1 MASKLTSSVPVD
13 PPNQLTIN
21 DLPEVLQL
29 LRRHGYSG
37 TSYYSL
43 FFCLGLF
50 PATLNVIIKNNSG
63 DSESCLRDCLKVWL
77 QKADDVQETKSC
89 PTIYSLVSALRE
101 LGENGVA
108 DGIDMEKHP
117 ACRILA
123 RYSSNQ
129 FLLSALPQLGKI
141 LSSEVIGGMTLS
153 EGGVLLAQIKK
164 IICKDYRKLGAFA
177 DILCKYTA
185 TAEIGNAIMRDYRE
199 AYESDDE
206 NVKVLKIY
214 LPVSIISEFKSIQL
228 KFGQTFIKAKLI
240 VMRNRY
246 SPGSSLDNIKIVL
259 GAYDKTLSPQVAQC
273 QNIRDVFVLVC
284 DNSSLDDISMLEYFV
299 NVFYIEEAK
308 PVVEDYKEAVEN
320 LKMNLCQFL
329 EEELLKASSVLE
341 SVTIVV
347 DEDTSSLV
355 LKDVQRL
362 SSAVLPYR
370 MKLNVIR
377 RDGDDSMW
385 RVWKRKSFIKSFDD
399 AAHSKDT
406 TFATELT
413 KLPGTTDSVGHSY
426 QEKEEEDR
434 KDENQVMLLQEKV
447 ESIQKQLEEEKELHE
462 KEKQFH
468 EQVIKE
474 CEEEIFHRKMTLPY
488 FLREEKISAL
498 AEKRIAEKYKELISD
513 NELTHEQV
521 EELQEELKEE
531 KKISSSLM
539 KQKEDDLKEKE
550 ELQKKIDDLQQELE
564 QVLVQSDYT
573 VTQSELQSKIQKIKS
588 ESETFQK
595 QRKALIL
602 ENERL
607 MSLIKDHNVPIE
619 QKEEYEILQETE
631 TVHTCTYISK
641 GDILQLSVILEPVED
656 DWYHIGQCL
665 EVKESVLTEI
675 KEMTPV
681 DSRLTHVLETWCH
694 EKDRTITELKE
705 SLKRMDR
712 DDILEG
718 LHELPTG
725 QYTMNNDEEYDINV
739 KYSKEVVT
747 QVETKNKEIQTTQ
760 KTLDKEIQF
769 NYLVP
774 SQDNLEGLS
783 ESQIAGKKL
792 FLVQGDKPQLMNWEE
807 YGLRISVPEDSLS
820 ASETVEVSVLAL
832 VGGHFKFPEN
842 TRLVSAVYAISTSP
856 LLKSLRI
863 EMQHCIDLSD
873 PSLSKYLKFAVAPVH
888 TASLPYHFSLIE
900 GGEFPAYQ
908 RYGWIER
915 SKFCQLAIVGEEEEE
930 NGGGRNEERN
940 GEEDGDSGDDGKEER
955 EGQGAGGQEG
965 EAGGVGRSDREEEG
979 NGLKEPVDC
988 TEDSELSTSQSKT
1001 IVSTHSTGIP
1011 EATVYAGQ
1019 VFYQRE
1025 ERRDLMTFTAARDL
1039 NLLHQYIE
1047 KKYSCPEIDQSITFK
1062 LKSPKRRIK
1071 LKFDK
1076 EQSRPTTGWQVMPHI
1091 MPCQIEEEEIL
1102 GFGDI
1107 STTVPPSCLVSI
1119 YAENSP
1125 HTVPILHYSVP
1136 LKGVQKPKEV
1146 FINRL
1151 LRTNLLSDSGYSQ
1164 ALNVCNLDAI
1174 LTYLKDG
1181 HFPSSNWQILGLKL
1195 GLYDTTLSA
1204 IESNYSKV
1212 ENRLKESIVKWLQR
1226 ADGVDDKGGTSWTT
1240 LVNAL
1245 EQCDSKPTADHIIR
1259 HRKLRK
1265 SIDQTQNDEDEQ
1277 IKKQNPNNNNNNN
1290 NIKAMVTLVLAVIL
1304 LIMIPI
1310 IIVYMYNYQ

>member
-832 VGGHFKFPEN
+832 VGGHFKFPDS

-888 TASLPYHFSLIE
+888 TASLPYQFSIIE

-915 SKFCQLAIVGEEEEE
+915 SKFCQLAIVGKEEEE
-930 NGGGRNEERN
+930 NGGGSNEERN
-940 GEEDGDSGDDGKEER
+940 GEEDGDSGDEGKGQR

-965 EAGGVGRSDREEEG
+965 EPGGGVVLE
-979 NGLKEPVDC
+979 NLQQKEQTKEQSQVAVC
-988 TEDSELSTSQSKT
+988 IGSTNV
-1001 IVSTHSTGIP
+1001 VSIHSNGIP

-1025 ERRDLMTFTAARDL
+1025 ERRDLMRFTAARDL
-1039 NLLHQYIE
+1039 NALHQYIE
-1047 KKYSCPEIDQSITFK
+1047 KKYSHPEIDQSITFK

-1071 LKFDK
+1071 LKFDE
-1076 EQSRPTTGWQVMPHI
+1076 EQSRPTTGWEIIPHLV
-1091 MPCQIEEEEIL
+1091 PCQ
-1102 GFGDI
+1102 
-1107 STTVPPSCLVSI
+1107 
-1119 YAENSP
+1119 
-1125 HTVPILHYSVP
+1125 
-1136 LKGVQKPKEV
+1136 
-1146 FINRL
+1146 
-1151 LRTNLLSDSGYSQ
+1151 
-1164 ALNVCNLDAI
+1164 
-1174 LTYLKDG
+1174 
-1181 HFPSSNWQILGLKL
+1181 
-1195 GLYDTTLSA
+1195 
-1204 IESNYSKV
+1204 
-1212 ENRLKESIVKWLQR
+1212 
-1226 ADGVDDKGGTSWTT
+1226 
-1240 LVNAL
+1240 
-1245 EQCDSKPTADHIIR
+1245 
-1259 HRKLRK
+1259 
-1265 SIDQTQNDEDEQ
+1265 
-1277 IKKQNPNNNNNNN
+1277 
-1290 NIKAMVTLVLAVIL
+1290 
-1304 LIMIPI
+1304 
-1310 IIVYMYNYQ
+1310 